1 MTMPCDKETA
11 TRRLTNRWNDQTMQV
26 PVMRKDVPL
35 DLYIRRNLRTVMRD
49 NLLCEYEVA
58 K

>member
-1 MTMPCDKETA
+1 MPCDKETA
-11 TRRLTNRWNDQTMQV
+11 TRRLTNRWNDQTLQF

-49 NLLCEYEVA
+49 DLLKAYEVA
-58 K
+58 P